1 MRLGNVNPA
10 NLSCRCLRWL
20 RPADDNANQAL
31 LLYQWVSSTSSRGMS
46 ACFWFPHRA
55 RACRNAAL

>member
-31 LLYQWVSSTSSRGMS
+31 LLYQ
-46 ACFWFPHRA
+46 
-55 RACRNAAL
+55 